1 MSRDPIFQKSL
12 QDVIKGIRS
21 NKKDTAIFIS
31 ECIAEIKIELRS
43 AEFFLKAEAV
53 RKLTY
58 LQMLGYNID
67 WASFAI
73 VEVMSQPR
81 FGHKRIGYLAA
92 NQSFNE
98 DTNVILLTTNLF
110 KKEFSNSSNNQYEIG
125 LAINSLAN
133 IANKELSRDLIPDL
147 VKLMTNTKPFI
158 RKKSTLAMFKLYV
171 KFPQAL
177 RLTFENLKE
186 RLDDSESSVISTAVN
201 VICELS
207 HKNPRNYLSLAPK
220 FFNLLTSSSNNW
232 MLIKVVKLLGS
243 LVSEEPRLARKLL
256 EPLATIIK
264 STGAKSLQYECIYTV
279 LEALTYTK
287 RDDGSDAKNAP
298 EIVNLCSDHLR
309 EFIESSDQNLKY
321 LGLVGLVSLMRSNA
335 RCIVSHREIILKC
348 LEDDDITIRLKSLEL
363 LAGIV
368 SKKSLVDLVH
378 HLLGSLS
385 TCEGAYRD
393 EVISKILQMCSKE
406 KYSLLTDFSWY
417 ISILLDLS
425 LIKGSKHGK
434 VVADQMIEI
443 SIRVDSIRPFA
454 VESMLSM
461 LLNEKLIM
469 GQARNTV
476 FEVLRAAA
484 WIIGEYSTIITD
496 ISLDNK
502 DDDDDNGYW
511 IEGPDSE
518 EVRSIWRG
526 KKLHYLVIKSLLN
539 PSTTN
544 LPTVVQI
551 VYIHAVLK
559 IFSRTCIDC
568 KIDDIAA
575 VISVIRINIGIFLQS
590 LNIEV
595 QERSS
600 SFRYLLNEFNILPM
614 NCHSFAEE
622 EKINKEEETQT
633 NLKLGIM
640 EDLID
645 FPVFTE
651 SSVSLYYY

>member
-1 MSRDPIFQKSL
+1 MSIDPIFQKSL
-12 QDVIKGIRS
+12 QDVIKGIRA
-21 NKKDTAIFIS
+21 NKKDAAIFIS
-31 ECIAEIKIELRS
+31 ECIAEIKIELKS
-43 AEFFLKAEAV
+43 TDFFLKAEAV
-53 RKLTY
+53 RKITY

-67 WASFAI
+67 WAAFAI
-73 VEVMSQPR
+73 VEVMSQSR
-81 FGHKRIGYLAA
+81 FDHKRIGYLAA

-133 IANKELSRDLIPDL
+133 IATKELSRDLIPDL
-147 VKLMTNTKPFI
+147 VKLMTHDKSFV
-158 RKKSTLAMFKLYV
+158 RKKATLAMYKLYV
-171 KFPQAL
+171 QFPQAL

-186 RLDDSESSVISTAVN
+186 RLDDSENSVISTAVN

-207 HKNPRNYLSLAPK
+207 HKNPKNYLSLAPK

-256 EPLATIIK
+256 EPLATIIQ
-264 STGAKSLQYECIYTV
+264 STSAKSLQYECIYTV

-287 RDDGSDAKNAP
+287 REDGSDAKNVP
-298 EIVNLCSDHLR
+298 EIVKLCSDHLR

-321 LGLVGLVSLMRSNA
+321 LGLVGLVSLMRSNTK
-335 RCIVSHREIILKC
+335 CIIDHRDIILKC

-368 SKKSLVDLVH
+368 SKKSLVDLVQ
-378 HLLGSLS
+378 HLLISLKRSEGS
-385 TCEGAYRD
+385 YRD
-393 EVISKILQMCSKE
+393 EIISKILHMCNRD
-406 KYSLLTDFSWY
+406 KYSLISDFAWY

-443 SIRVDSIRPFA
+443 SVKVDSIRPFA
-454 VESMLSM
+454 VECMLSM
-461 LLNEKLIM
+461 LLNEKLII

-484 WIIGEYSTIITD
+484 WIIGEYSSIITD
-496 ISLDNK
+496 ISLDIK

-511 IEGPDSE
+511 IEGPDNE

-539 PSTTN
+539 PITTN

-551 VYIHAVLK
+551 VYIHAALK
-559 IFSRTCIDC
+559 IFIRTCIDC
-568 KIDDIAA
+568 NINDIS
-575 VISVIRINIGIFLQS
+575 SVIGVIRVHIGVYLQS

-595 QERSS
+595 QERAS
-600 SFRYLLNEFNILPM
+600 SFRYLLNELNILPI
-614 NCHSFAEE
+614 NWHSLVEK
-622 EKINKEEETQT
+622 EKINKEEEAKN
-633 NLKLGIM
+633 NLKFGLT

-645 FPVFTE
+645 FPIFTD
-651 SSVSLYYY
+651 SSVS